1 MKYTKTISSLI
12 VAGAFIVNSSLMA
25 VDEDKKPAA
34 KTPYYLTVAGITD
47 DQKEDLKTLF
57 KEHTARLKA
66 AGRNKAKRTAAGKQ
80 FHAKL
85 KDIYSEEQL
94 KEFYKKA
101 EAAKKGKKK

>member
-25 VDEDKKPAA
+25 VDEDKKPA
-34 KTPYYLTVAGITD
+34 
-47 DQKEDLKTLF
+47 
-57 KEHTARLKA
+57 
-66 AGRNKAKRTAAGKQ
+66 GKQ

-94 KEFYKKA
+94 KEFYEKA
-101 EAAKKGKKK
+101 EAAKKGKGKKGKKK